1 LQRCPARRE
10 TSDEPLAMSYVIV
23 LTAMTLGIAGVLFTR
38 RTQFN
43 LLTTAS
49 QALIWLIVIIGIVG
63 IVDIAYKDDA
73 IRQAE
78 RRVQLGEAKLQSLA
92 LKPFDLAK
100 PPTAA
105 KFLIEAEEGGQPLK
119 IANFA
124 GPFPNYGRTG
134 RLGRIS
140 VALPNVFALHADV
153 LVEDGDSIRFTQTE
167 ADGRPVRE
175 GDQGPWFRPGG
186 NLPFAHGAD
195 LKPQL
200 ALAKLLAALKAN
212 GQQPLA
218 TMEFDI
224 PNKAQTRT
232 FVTLNLERIF
242 PSFRFY
248 LRQETPFEPCATVV
262 NVPMRFELDPPQS
275 ETRMHFTLRLIERE
289 MLSVECEKLP
299 F

>member
-1 LQRCPARRE
+1 
-10 TSDEPLAMSYVIV
+10 MSYIIV
-23 LTAMTLGIAGVLFTR
+23 LTAMTLGILGVLFTR

-49 QALIWLIVIIGIVG
+49 QALIWLIVIVGIIG
-63 IVDIAYKDDA
+63 IVDIAYNDDA

-78 RRVQLGEAKLQSLA
+78 HRVQLGEAKLQSLA

-100 PPTAA
+100 PPTVA

-119 IANFA
+119 IANFS
-124 GPFPNYGRTG
+124 GPFPSYGRKG

-140 VALPNVFALHADV
+140 VSLPKVFAVHADIV
-153 LVEDGDSIRFTQTE
+153 VEADDSIRFTQPD

-175 GDQGPWFRPGG
+175 GDAGAWFRPGG
-186 NLPFAHGAD
+186 HLPFAHGAD

-200 ALAKLLAALKAN
+200 ALGKVMAALKAN
-212 GQQPLA
+212 GQEPLA

-224 PNKAQTRT
+224 PNKPPTRT
-232 FVTLNLERIF
+232 YVTLNLERIF

-262 NVPMRFELDPPQS
+262 AVPMRFELDPPQS
-275 ETRMHFTLRLIERE
+275 DTRMHFTLRLIERE
-289 MLSVECEKLP
+289 MLSIECDKLP

>member
-1 LQRCPARRE
+1 
-10 TSDEPLAMSYVIV
+10 MSYIIV
-23 LTAMTLGIAGVLFTR
+23 LTAMTLGILGVLFTR

-49 QALIWLIVIIGIVG
+49 QLMIWLIVIVGIVG

-78 RRVQLGEAKLQSLA
+78 RRIQLGDAKLQSLA
-92 LKPFDLAK
+92 LKPFDLAR

-105 KFLIEAEEGGQPLK
+105 KFLIEAEEGGQPLR

-124 GPFPNYGRTG
+124 GPFPNYGLKG

-140 VALPNVFALHADV
+140 VALPKVFAVHADIFV
-153 LVEDGDSIRFTQTE
+153 DADGGVSFTQTD
-167 ADGRPVRE
+167 ADGRALRE
-175 GDQGPWFRPGG
+175 GEPGPWFRPGG

-195 LKPQL
+195 MKPPMP
-200 ALAKLLAALKAN
+200 LAKILAALKAN
-212 GQQPLA
+212 GQEPLA
-218 TMEFDI
+218 MMEFDI

-232 FVTLNLERIF
+232 HVTLNFERIF
-242 PSFRFY
+242 ASFRFY
-248 LRQETPFEPCATVV
+248 ARQETPFEPCAAVIT
-262 NVPMRFELDPPQS
+262 VPMRFELDTPQS